1 MEDRKNASIQ
11 NISILGISEEKIK
24 RLSEAYDNSKI
35 EAEEEKE
42 DEPEPNLRFSDVAL
56 AAAER

>member
-11 NISILGISEEKIK
+11 NISILGLSIEKIK
-24 RLSEAYDNSKI
+24 RLSEAYDNSQI
-35 EAEEEKE
+35 EAEEDKG